1 MTWTMESA
9 LRYDEGVDAGIILG
23 RKEGEERGLKQ
34 GRAEGRAEGEKRGIK
49 LGRDEALFATA
60 RRMKAM
66 GLLDAQ
72 IVQATGLSLADIEA
86 L

>member
-34 GRAEGRAEGEKRGIK
+34 GRAEGR
-49 LGRDEALFATA
+49 DEALFATA

>member
-23 RKEGEERGLKQ
+23 RKEGEKRGLKQ
-34 GRAEGRAEGEKRGIK
+34 GRAEGRAEG
-49 LGRDEALFATA
+49 RDEEKFATA